1 MMNPVIEERVAQPA
15 AAGTTGVAVS
25 ASAMLVAC
33 GSGGE
38 PAPAGGEPPAG
49 EVSRD
54 EAARVL
60 AQGAFGGTAEEI
72 EAVRSLG
79 RAGWLAQQ
87 FALPR
92 SSGHVEW
99 MRANGYA
106 AVDATGQPIDK
117 NSDRAGVERSVWR
130 KLISSPDV
138 LRQRVVLALSEIFVI
153 SIIPVVLPWRGFAS
167 AAFVDLFE
175 THAFGNY
182 RDLLRAVSTNPAMGR
197 YLTFLNNEKAD
208 AATGSAPDENYAREL
223 IQLFTLGTLKLQPNG
238 QPVRVGDVPEETY
251 TQDDVSQLARV
262 FTGWRLDQRRGGQPA
277 DAVTRP
283 MVQEPTA
290 HEPGTKV
297 FLGTTIAAGTS
308 GAASLEAAIDTL
320 MKHPNIAPFIG
331 RQLIQRLVCS
341 NPSPEYVERVAIAFI
356 GDGAATRGDMKATLT
371 AVLTDPEA
379 VSAAG
384 LSNPAFGKLR
394 EPVQRFVQWART
406 FGIRSDNERWNIG
419 DLTDPATE
427 LGQSPLRSPSVFN
440 FFRPG
445 FVPQNAA
452 FGAAGITAPEFQI
465 TTESSVAGY
474 LNTMQRY
481 IGNGVA
487 GMRPDYSALEPLAGN
502 AAALVA
508 ELNVL
513 LAAGQLSPATLA
525 AMAVGIDTIDAA
537 LPSGRTDRIHAAVML
552 VMAAPEYLVQK

>member
-1 MMNPVIEERVAQPA
+1 MMNPAIEERVAHPA
-15 AAGTTGVAVS
+15 TAGTTGVAVS
-25 ASAMLVAC
+25 ASAMLAAC
-33 GSGGE
+33 GSGGDS
-38 PAPAGGEPPAG
+38 APAGGEPPAG
-49 EVSRD
+49 EVSR
-54 EAARVL
+54 EQAARVL

-138 LRQRVVLALSEIFVI
+138 LRQRVVLALSELFVI

-167 AAFVDLFE
+167 AAFVELLE
-175 THAFGNY
+175 AHAFGNY

-208 AATGSAPDENYAREL
+208 AAAGSAPDENYAREL

-238 QPVRVGDVPEETY
+238 QPLRVGGVPEETY

-262 FTGWRLDQRRGGQPA
+262 FTGWRLDQRRGGPPA

-283 MVQEPTA
+283 MVQDPAA
-290 HEPGTKV
+290 HEPGMKV
-297 FLGTTIAAGTS
+297 FLGTTIEAGTG

-341 NPSPEYVERVAIAFI
+341 NPSPEYVARVAIAFI
-356 GDGAATRGDMKATLT
+356 GDGAATRGDMKSTLT

-406 FGIRSDNERWNIG
+406 FGIRSDDERWNIG
-419 DLTDPATE
+419 NLMDPATE

-445 FVPQNAA
+445 FVPQSTA
-452 FGAAGITAPEFQI
+452 FGAGGITAPEFQI

-474 LNTMQRY
+474 LNSMQRF

-487 GMRPDYSALEPLAGN
+487 GMRPDYSALEPLAGD

-513 LAAGQLSPATLA
+513 LAAGQLSPPTLA
-525 AMAVGIDTIDAA
+525 AMTAGIDAIDAT
-537 LPSGRTDRIHAAVML
+537 LPGGRTDRIHAAVML